1 MTANEVYKILCR
13 FIENDFHCL
22 EKKVDRMF
30 LSVMLMLGG
39 LVANLVVLLLKKF

>member
-22 EKKVDRMF
+22 EKKVDRLFYGIM
-30 LSVMLMLGG
+30 MLLGG
-39 LVANLVVLLLKKF
+39 VTANLIILIAK